1 MFVEMGYGVY
11 SNSLGLISDAFHML
25 TDCLSILVALVASY
39 ISNGPADKVYTFGY
53 YRIEI
58 LAGLFNGIFLVFV
71 AFNIFCESVERLYE
85 PVYIESD

>member
-53 YRIEI
+53 
-58 LAGLFNGIFLVFV
+58 
-71 AFNIFCESVERLYE
+71 
-85 PVYIESD
+85 